1 MLTGLLY
8 NRVYFHPWG
17 LRGGCRAANENQSFY
32 GAMRGDFLTLTEVVH
47 RLGHTHRSPRVLK
60 IDCEGCEWDAF
71 VEMTRTARHL
81 LAHVDLLML
90 ELHFGGAQFKMSTN
104 SDVARAANLFASV
117 FRHFGLCLYYHH
129 MNPAG
134 QGVFKDYHPI
144 LAGLGA
150 PSYEI
155 GLRRCA
161 RTYS

>member
-1 MLTGLLY
+1 MI
-8 NRVYFHPWG
+8 
-17 LRGGCRAANENQSFY
+17 Q
-32 GAMRGDFLTLTEVVH
+32 
-47 RLGHTHRSPRVLK
+47 RS
-60 IDCEGCEWDAF
+60 AS
-71 VEMTRTARHL
+71 HL
-81 LAHVDLLML
+81 LARVDLLML
-90 ELHFGGAQFKMSTN
+90 ELHFGGAQFKMSTDA
-104 SDVARAANLFASV
+104 DVARAATLYASV

-144 LAGLGA
+144 LAAAGAGLGA

>member
-1 MLTGLLY
+1 
-8 NRVYFHPWG
+8 
-17 LRGGCRAANENQSFY
+17 
-32 GAMRGDFLTLTEVVH
+32 
-47 RLGHTHRSPRVLK
+47 
-60 IDCEGCEWDAF
+60 
-71 VEMTRTARHL
+71 
-81 LAHVDLLML
+81 ML

-134 QGVFKDYHPI
+134 QGVFKDYHPV
-144 LAGLGA
+144 LAAAGAGLGA

-161 RTYS
+161 RRYTVRAS